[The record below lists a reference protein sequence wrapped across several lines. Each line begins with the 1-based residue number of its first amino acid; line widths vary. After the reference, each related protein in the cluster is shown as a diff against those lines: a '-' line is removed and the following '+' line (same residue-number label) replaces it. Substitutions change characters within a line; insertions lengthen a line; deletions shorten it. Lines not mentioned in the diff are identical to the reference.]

1 MSSASRITRRGF
13 VITGA
18 LGGAGFVLAYYAA
31 FREKQPRH
39 DEPGTFSPNV
49 WLQIAPDNTVTIWV
63 AKSEMGQGVRT
74 SMAMLVA
81 EELDADWSTIRIQ
94 QAPTSE
100 DYGEERTQGSTSVRM
115 SWQILRQAGAT
126 ARAMLLTAAA
136 QQWRVEPSTCN
147 TENGAVL
154 HSPTGRRISY
164 GELAI
169 AASTLTVPKNV
180 SLKSPAEF
188 RLLGKPLRRV
198 DTPGKVNGNALFGMD
213 VKLPGMV
220 YASVVRCPS
229 LGGKLKSFDSK
240 KAESIRGVLHVLKI
254 TNGVAVVADSTWA
267 AFQGR
272 LALEVQWEEGPNRD
286 FSDDTIRESVLQ
298 FAKQKG
304 VVAQTKGDVDS
315 ALASAAKTVEASYEL
330 PFLAHAALEP
340 LNCTARVQWNHCEI
354 WCPTQ
359 DPAGV
364 RKKAS
369 RTALLPPAWVD
380 VHTTLLGGGFGR
392 RLETDMVVDAVELSK
407 STGKIVQVVWTR
419 EDDTRHDFYR
429 PAAYSRCLGALD
441 STGHP
446 AAWKHHIVSQSISS
460 RFELLHTGI
469 DSLSVQGATDLPY
482 AIPNLRVEYVESH
495 QPVPVGYWRSVG
507 YALNAFFTECFVD
520 ELASAAGKD
529 PFTFRLELLQNS
541 SRKRAVL
548 ELAAEKSDWGEPLSP
563 GRGRG
568 IAMHTSYRTT
578 VAQVV
583 EVSTAAD
590 GKITVDRVVCAV
602 DCGQI
607 VNPDTIE
614 AQIQGGIV
622 FGLSAALWGKIT
634 FEQGR
639 VKEGN
644 FDDYRVL
651 RISQM
656 PNVEVFIV
664 PSTEPPTG
672 VGEVAVPPVAPAL
685 ANAFFA
691 ATGKRIRRL
700 PIQPL

>member
-1 MSSASRITRRGF
+1 MSSESRITRRGF
-13 VITGA
+13 AVTGA
-18 LGGAGFVLAYYAA
+18 LGAAGLVLGYYAG
-31 FREKQPRH
+31 FREKQSKH
-39 DEPGTFSPNV
+39 DEVGTFSPSV
-49 WLQIAPDNTVTIWV
+49 WLQIAPDNAVTIWV

-74 SMAMLVA
+74 SMTMLVA
-81 EELDADWSTIRIQ
+81 EELDADWSAIRIQ

-100 DYGEERTQGSTSVRM
+100 AYGEERTQGSTSVRM

-126 ARAMLLTAAA
+126 ARAMLLTAAS
-136 QQWRVEPSTCN
+136 QEWHVEPSTCK

-154 HSPTGRRISY
+154 HPPTGRRISY
-164 GELAI
+164 GALA
-169 AASTLTVPKNV
+169 AAAKALPVPKNV
-180 SLKSPAEF
+180 ALKSPAEF

-198 DTPGKVNGNALFGMD
+198 DTPSKLNGTAIFGMD

-220 YASVVRCPS
+220 YASVLRCPQ
-229 LGGKLKSFDSK
+229 LGGKLKSFESR
-240 KAESIRGVLHVLKI
+240 KAQAIRGVLQVLKI

-272 LALEVQWEEGPNRD
+272 LALDVQWDEGPNRN
-286 FSDDTIRESVLQ
+286 FSDDTIRESVEQ

-304 VVAQTKGDVDS
+304 AIAQTKGDLEA
-315 ALASAAKTVEASYEL
+315 ALASASKTVEATYEQ
-330 PFLAHAALEP
+330 PFLAHAAMEP
-340 LNCTARVQWNHCEI
+340 LNCTAHVKWNHCEV

-359 DPAGV
+359 DPAAIK
-364 RKKAS
+364 KKAA
-369 RTALLPPAWVD
+369 RTALLPLAWVD

-407 STGKIVQVVWTR
+407 ATGKIVQVVWTR
-419 EDDTRHDFYR
+419 EDDTRHDVYR
-429 PAAYSRCLGALD
+429 PAAHGRCVGALD
-441 STGHP
+441 SAGHP
-446 AAWKHHIVSQSISS
+446 TAWKHQIVSQSISA

-495 QPVPVGYWRSVG
+495 LPVPVGYWRSVG
-507 YALNAFFTECFVD
+507 YALNAFVTECFID
-520 ELASAAGKD
+520 ELAAAARKD
-529 PFTFRLELLQNS
+529 PFEFRRELLQDS
-541 SRKRAVL
+541 PRKKAVL
-548 ELAAEKSDWGEPLSP
+548 ELAAEKSDWGKPLPP
-563 GRGRG
+563 GKGCG

-583 EVSTAAD
+583 QLSAAPD
-590 GKITVDRVVCAV
+590 GKITVDRVVCAL

-651 RISQM
+651 RISEM
-656 PNVEVFIV
+656 PKVEVFIV

-672 VGEVAVPPVAPAL
+672 VGEVGVPPIAPAL
-685 ANAFFA
+685 ANALFA